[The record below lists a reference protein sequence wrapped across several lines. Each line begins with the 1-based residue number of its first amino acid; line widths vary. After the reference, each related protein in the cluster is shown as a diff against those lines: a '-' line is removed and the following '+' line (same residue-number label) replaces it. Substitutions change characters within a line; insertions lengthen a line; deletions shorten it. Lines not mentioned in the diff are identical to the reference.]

1 MKGRKPMKELNVDNF
16 ENEVLNAEGIVI
28 VDFWGDNCQP
38 CKDFMPIYDE
48 LSDELGHDIK
58 FCKANVTQNLKLAIS
73 QRIMVLPT
81 IAIYKDGKKMGH
93 AHGKDA
99 SKDGILK
106 LIDDQR

>member
-1 MKGRKPMKELNVDNF
+1 MEPMKELNVESF
-16 ENEVLNAEGIVI
+16 ESEVLNKDGIVI

-38 CKDFMPIYDE
+38 CMNFMPVFDE
-48 LSDELGHDIK
+48 LSKELGSDMK

-81 IAIYKDGKKMGH
+81 VVLYKDGKKMGH

-99 SKDGILK
+99 SMEGVMK
-106 LIDDQR
+106 LIGQYS